1 MPAQRRRPDVG
12 DQFLKP
18 RFLPHSSSS
27 LLILT
32 IFFFLYLTVSDW
44 RALAAAAVSTVRVRL
59 SRAVKPLFT
68 LFN

>member
-27 LLILT
+27 LLTLT
-32 IFFFLYLTVSDW
+32 IFFLYLTVSDW